1 VVAANQVNQVTGT
14 TSLAVIAQIR
24 PSTVIFPIAQDDLS
38 EVQIHMRDGALPA
51 YAYDRTA
58 QTRIATGALEAL
70 DNQIDTT
77 TGTVKLRAEFPNTD
91 DTLFPNQ
98 FVNIR
103 LLVKTLTNVTLVPS
117 GAIQHNGPIA
127 FVFAIVG
134 DVAQMRTVKTGVAE
148 SGFTVVE
155 GISPGTLVATSSFER
170 LQDKTRVIVS
180 TKPVNTGAA
189 ESTTP

>member
-1 VVAANQVNQVTGT
+1 
-14 TSLAVIAQIR
+14 
-24 PSTVIFPIAQDDLS
+24 
-38 EVQIHMRDGALPA
+38 MRARALPA

-77 TGTVKLRAEFPNTD
+77 TGTAKLRAEFPNTD

-127 FVFAIVG
+127 FVFAVVNG
-134 DVAQMRTVKTGVAE
+134 VAQMRTVKTGVTE

-155 GISPGTLVATSSFER
+155 GIPPGTLVATSSFER
-170 LQDKTRVIVS
+170 LQDETRVIVS
-180 TKPVNTGAA
+180 TKPVSTGSA